1 MKKAMLI
8 FAASLTLAAC
18 GGSAEQPSTDPVSAD
33 STVVADTTAVT
44 DSVVS
49 EGGKPTHGQP
59 IK

>member
-18 GGSAEQPSTDPVSAD
+18 GGSSEQTSTDSVSVD
-33 STVVADTTAVT
+33 STVVVDTTVVADTVIG
-44 DSVVS
+44 
-49 EGGKPTHGQP
+49 EGGKPAHDQP